1 MKVIID
7 TNIWISFII
16 SAKLD
21 ELVHLIIDND
31 ITVYTAT
38 ALEDELTEVLGRKK
52 FIKYLKLPTYF
63 SDKFQNA
70 FSINYHSQNE

>member
-31 ITVYTAT
+31 ITVYTSA
-38 ALEDELTEVLGRKK
+38 ALEDELTEVLSREK
-52 FIKYLKLPTYF
+52 FIKYLNLPVLEYVL
-63 SDKFQNA
+63 FQK
-70 FSINYHSQNE
+70 NYVLQ